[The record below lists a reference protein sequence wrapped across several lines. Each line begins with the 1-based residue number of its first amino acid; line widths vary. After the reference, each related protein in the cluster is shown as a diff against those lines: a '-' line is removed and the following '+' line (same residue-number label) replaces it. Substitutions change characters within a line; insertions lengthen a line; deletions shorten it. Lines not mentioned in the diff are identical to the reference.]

1 MEINTLLS
9 GSETIIGKEELIEK
23 ISSGAKLK
31 VKFGV
36 DPTRPD
42 LTFGHLVVFNKL
54 KQFQDAGHD
63 TILLIGDYTA
73 RIGDPSGRSDLR
85 PELTASEVDE
95 NAGTYLEQAFK
106 ILDSSKTIVR
116 RNSEWFS
123 KMTFADALNLT
134 RKMTV
139 AQMLE
144 RDDFSKRFKANQP
157 ISMVEFM
164 YPLIQGYDSV
174 ILESDIEIG
183 GSDQLFNML
192 VGRNLQKDIGMNT
205 QAVLTMPLLVG
216 LDGVRKMSK
225 SYDNYIAFNDSAK
238 DIFGKAMSLSDKA
251 MWEYFQLLLN
261 YSETQMEEMKQLH
274 PMDAKKA
281 LAESLTSLFFE
292 DSVAK
297 KEREEFS
304 KVFSKGKV
312 PEEMPTFSL
321 SSLSLEKASLLNF
334 LASTEKFGSKGEIR
348 RLVKQ
353 GAIKLDNVR
362 VDDPEMTLGFE
373 PDQNDM
379 VIKAGKKIFIRI
391 ER

>member
-1 MEINTLLS
+1 MEIDMLLS
-9 GSETIIGKEELIEK
+9 GAETIIGQEELLEK
-23 ISSGAKLK
+23 ISSGKKLK

-54 KQFQDAGHD
+54 KQFQNAGHEA
-63 TILLIGDYTA
+63 ILLIGDYTA
-73 RIGDPSGRSDLR
+73 RIGDPSGRSELR
-85 PELTASEVDE
+85 PELTADQVEE
-95 NAGTYLEQAFK
+95 NAATHLEQAFK
-106 ILDSSKTIVR
+106 VLDPQKTTIR

-123 KMTFADALNLT
+123 GMSFADALNLT

-192 VGRNLQKDIGMNT
+192 VGRSLQKDLGMDI

-225 SYDNYIAFNDSAK
+225 SYDNYISFNDSAK
-238 DIFGKAMSLSDKA
+238 NIFGKTMSLSDDS
-251 MWEYFQLLLN
+251 MWEYFKLLLN
-261 YSETQMEEMKQLH
+261 YQETKINEMKEIH
-274 PMDAKKA
+274 PMDAKKT
-281 LAESLTSLFFE
+281 LAESLTSLFYE
-292 DSVAK
+292 EKVAK

-312 PEEMPTFSL
+312 PEVMPTYSL
-321 SSLSLEKASLLNF
+321 SVLNLEKNNLLNV
-334 LASTEKFGSKGEIR
+334 LSSTEHFDSKGEIR
-348 RLVKQ
+348 RLINQ
-353 GAIKLDNVR
+353 GAVKIDNDR
-362 VDDPEMTLGFE
+362 IDDGEIVFQICSQTNE
-373 PDQNDM
+373 AI
-379 VIKAGKKIFIRI
+379 VKVGKKIFIKI
-391 ER
+391 IP